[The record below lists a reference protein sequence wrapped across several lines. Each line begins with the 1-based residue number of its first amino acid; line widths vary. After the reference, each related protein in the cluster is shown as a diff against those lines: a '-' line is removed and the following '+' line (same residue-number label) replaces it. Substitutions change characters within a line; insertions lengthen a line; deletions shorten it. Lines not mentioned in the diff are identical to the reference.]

1 MKVKEE
7 SEKVGLK
14 LNIQKTKIKNLILW
28 TVVLGK
34 TLESPLD
41 CKEIQPVHPKGNQS
55 WIFIERTDAEA
66 ENEDTTEQLNGTQ
79 SEGHHSRL
87 TTSAYLGTEPGNLLL
102 IYFVVVQSLS
112 HVWFFATLWT
122 AGCQAFLSFT
132 ISWSLLELMSIE
144 SVMPF
149 NLLILCHPFSS
160 YLQSFLAS
168 GSFPMS
174 QLFLS
179 SGQSIGALASG
190 SVLLLNIQDWFPV
203 WKYQFFSAQLFLWSN
218 SHIHT
223 WLLEKPQ
230 LWLYRLYTKV
240 EKYSFNLWYLC
251 TTFRVI
257 RVVMYAHNYG
267 QPVKVTLCLL
277 HWDEIYTYIWMG
289 YK

>member
-1 MKVKEE
+1 M
-7 SEKVGLK
+7 SDS
-14 LNIQKTKIKNLILW
+14 LW
-28 TVVLGK
+28 PYELQHAR
-34 TLESPLD
+34 LSCPSPFPGVCSNSCPLSQW
-41 CKEIQPVHPKGNQS
+41 C
-55 WIFIERTDAEA
+55 
-66 ENEDTTEQLNGTQ
+66 
-79 SEGHHSRL
+79 HS
-87 TTSAYLGTEPGNLLL
+87 TFS
-102 IYFVVVQSLS
+102 S
-112 HVWFFATLWT
+112 
-122 AGCQAFLSFT
+122 
-132 ISWSLLELMSIE
+132 
-144 SVMPF
+144 SVT
-149 NLLILCHPFSS
+149 PFSS
-160 YLQSFLAS
+160 YLQSFPAS

-179 SGQSIGALASG
+179 GGQSIGASASG
-190 SVLLLNIQDWFPV
+190 SVLLLNIQDWFPLGLTGLISLLSKGLSRVISSTTV

-223 WLLEKPQ
+223 WLLEQPQ